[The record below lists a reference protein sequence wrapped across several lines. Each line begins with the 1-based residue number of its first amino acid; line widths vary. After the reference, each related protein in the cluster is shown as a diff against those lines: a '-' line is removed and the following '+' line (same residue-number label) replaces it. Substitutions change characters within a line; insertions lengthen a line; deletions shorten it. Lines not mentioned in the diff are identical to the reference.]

1 MQCFKCRTPL
11 PDDSRFCSSCGTDV
25 SGDNVERTLA
35 VDATPELQRM
45 LQEELGEEYE
55 VQRELGRGG
64 MAVVFLAVDPHLG
77 RQVAVKVLPPE
88 LTVINPGMVER
99 FRREARMAA
108 TLDHPHIIPVFRV
121 STGGK
126 LFWYVMKFL
135 EGESLDHILKRD
147 GQIDVRRAA
156 QILEQTGDALEFAH
170 RHKVVHRDVKPANL
184 VLDDRGRVTVT
195 DFGIAKALDAN
206 TLTAS
211 GSMIGTPYYMSPEQ
225 CTGKAVG
232 PAADQYSL
240 AVMAYQ
246 MLAGHVPFSG
256 DSVVDVIRRHC
267 MESPPPLREARP
279 DLSPSVVAVVE
290 RALAKSAE
298 DRFAST
304 VEFAQAFSQAAQ
316 GQEITVAPPRSRS
329 GPRMSETALASP
341 IPGTLHGA
349 PSRSRKWVWIAAS
362 AVVVLGG
369 GGGVAVWLSMRT
381 PEVLTT
387 QAGAQQPGA
396 QVPAATAPV
405 GSAPPVAAEPVSQ
418 PPAAGAVT
426 ARLTLRGVPS
436 GATVTLNGRRVR
448 GSSADLDVGR
458 RHVVSVAVAGA
469 GTWADTI
476 TPRDARPLTRDV
488 ALRAPTTLAG
498 TVPAQQAPAQAVQQQ
513 AVPSQAAPA
522 PAGQPTAAP
531 SQAPPAADAPAA
543 EGRLSMTVSP
553 TPTTIFVNGRR
564 VDRPNLINF
573 VVPPG
578 RVTLRFEGVDSIG
591 PWWADHALDVA
602 PGETVRRT
610 RLPLQPRRQP

>member
-1 MQCFKCRTPL
+1 MNCYKCATPV
-11 PDDSRFCSSCGTDV
+11 PDLARFCSTCGTDV
-25 SGDNVERTLA
+25 SGESHGHDPTLA
-35 VDATPELQRM
+35 MEGDPQLFAKLQA
-45 LQEELGEEYE
+45 ELGTEYILE
-55 VQRELGRGG
+55 RELGRGG
-64 MAVVFLAVDPHLG
+64 MAVVYLAVDPHLG

-267 MESPPPLREARP
+267 MESPPPLREVRP
-279 DLSPSVVAVVE
+279 DLSRSLIAVVE
-290 RALAKSAE
+290 RALAKSPE

-316 GQEITVAPPRSRS
+316 GQEVNVAPPRSRS

-341 IPGTLHGA
+341 VPGTLHRA

-362 AVVVLGG
+362 AFVVLG

-381 PEVLTT
+381 PDARTT
-387 QAGAQQPGA
+387 QAAAQQPAA
-396 QVPAATAPV
+396 QGPAATAPV
-405 GSAPPVAAEPVSQ
+405 GSAPPAAAELVAQ

-448 GSSADLDVGR
+448 GSSADLYVGR
-458 RHVVSVAVAGA
+458 KHIVSVAVAGA

-488 ALRAPTTLAG
+488 ALRAPATLAG
-498 TVPAQQAPAQAVQQQ
+498 AAPAQQAPTKAVQQQ
-513 AVPSQAAPA
+513 A
-522 PAGQPTAAP
+522 AP
-531 SQAPPAADAPAA
+531 SQALPAGDAPAA

-591 PWWADHALDVA
+591 PWWADQVLDVA

-610 RLPLQPRRQP
+610 RVPLQPRRQP